1 MTTVEGGMICVQNEK
16 LYNLLRAKRSHGL
29 SREMLP
35 AYRADIQEKYP
46 DVDPTFLFPTKG
58 YNFRNVETGA
68 VLGRVQLKKLDSWNE
83 QRSKNYA
90 LFREEM
96 IDRPWFDTLPKA
108 DGNSAMTLPFHCK
121 DPEIAAELKKFLQL
135 IGIETRPFLVGN
147 LLRQPFM
154 EDYTS
159 LIDLPNSERMH
170 THSFYIG
177 NNHFIKEGDIK
188 ELSKVLDKCGY

>member
-1 MTTVEGGMICVQNEK
+1 VQEEK

-35 AYRADIQEKYP
+35 SYRVEIQEKYP

-90 LFREEM
+90 LFRKEM
-96 IDRPWFDTLPKA
+96 MRRPWFDTLPEPT
-108 DGNSAMTLPFHCK
+108 GNSAMTLPFHCK
-121 DPEIAAELKKFLQL
+121 DAETAAEIKKFLQL

-147 LLRQPFM
+147 LLCQPFM
-154 EDYTS
+154 EDYKS
-159 LIDLPNSERMH
+159 LIPLPNSERMH

-177 NNHFIKEGDIK
+177 NNHFIKEADIK
-188 ELSKVLDKCGY
+188 ALSKVLDRCGY